1 MNENENDIIGIELFN
16 VNIDEFVN
24 LSDDDLD
31 YLLGYDDVV
40 FENNINNNI
49 NDNVE

>member
-1 MNENENDIIGIELFN
+1 MNKNENDISGIELFN

-31 YLLGYDDVV
+31 YLLGYEDNV
-40 FENNINNNI
+40 FENDFNRDI
-49 NDNVE
+49 NDTVE